1 MKMKKTKGQVLTK
14 FAAVAAVFVLLA
26 VIAAPKFLGN
36 GTENTTA
43 QGSLTLYSE

>member
-1 MKMKKTKGQVLTK
+1 MKKTKGQVLTK
-14 FAAVAAVFVLLA
+14 FAAFAAVFVLLA

-36 GTENTTA
+36 GPENSTS